1 MVLIWVQQPCEHVTV
16 TDLKMVEPQD
26 VEYVRLIRIRPQL
39 IKTVDMQNEVIQ
51 DRKAAFLVLFVH
63 APILQSEIT
72 D

>member
-1 MVLIWVQQPCEHVTV
+1 MQQPCKHVAV
-16 TDLKMVEPQD
+16 SYLKMVEPQD

-39 IKTVDMQNEVIQ
+39 IKAVDMQNEVIQ
-51 DRKAAFLVLFVH
+51 YRKAAFLVLFVH